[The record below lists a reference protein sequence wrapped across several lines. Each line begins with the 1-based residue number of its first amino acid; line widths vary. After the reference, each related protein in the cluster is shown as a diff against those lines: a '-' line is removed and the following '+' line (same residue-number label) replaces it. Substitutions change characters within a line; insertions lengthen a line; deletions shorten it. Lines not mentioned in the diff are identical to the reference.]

1 MTDVELRAATDSSQ
15 GARIEGDV
23 RIAGDLAF
31 MTARAYLSGSSRDG
45 LTGARIE
52 LGRRDPDASLLG
64 PLRATEFQLGDVAT
78 TSLPLGLRGI
88 SGRGAAITNSPID
101 RASLFDAVDLRGEL
115 PEGYEVEL
123 YRNEILI
130 GSTRQAVNG
139 QYEFVQVPVDFGLN
153 VFRLVFYGPQGQR
166 YQDVRRISVGDGRRR
181 PGELVYAFGMAQKD
195 VNVLDVRGPFDSR
208 PPDLGAWRA
217 TGSLEYGVS
226 AGLTAQIAGS
236 WFETGTGTSW
246 LATAGLRTGFG
257 ATAIRADA
265 GFQKGGGK
273 SAQIGVGGKLAGM
286 TYSLTHAEYSG
297 RFIDEVR
304 ATSSEFLD
312 RASEVNL
319 NATLKLGSDEQP
331 FFLPLSGRLRHLEFA
346 SGRELTEMGIRA
358 SARHSGL
365 LFSKTF
371 DYSRRVSQFGAASN
385 RLIGAFDLATLSGSK
400 TQYRAGVVY
409 EVEPKARL
417 QSASVQVDHAFGP
430 RTLASASLGH
440 FFTSGDTRVGL
451 SATQRFERFALSFNG
466 DYSVPSKTYSATLR
480 LGFGFGRNP
489 MTGRFFIDRPGLASG
504 GAAAIRAYYDRN
516 ADGRF
521 DDGDLVLP
529 EVKFGIGGQ
538 AATTGRD
545 GIAMVSRLGDGNRAN
560 YRVDL
565 KTLPDI
571 TLYPAT
577 EGVAFV
583 PRAGRVHESDFAI
596 VALSDIEG
604 TVYFMAGEN
613 RRAVSGVNL
622 ELVDAQGGIAA
633 TTRTEGD
640 GFYLFEQVRP
650 GTYVLRLEAGQAGRL
665 GLGMVN
671 EEQVVASPDGD
682 IVRKDIIIARP

>member
-1 MTDVELRAATDSSQ
+1 
-15 GARIEGDV
+15 
-23 RIAGDLAF
+23 
-31 MTARAYLSGSSRDG
+31 
-45 LTGARIE
+45 
-52 LGRRDPDASLLG
+52 
-64 PLRATEFQLGDVAT
+64 
-78 TSLPLGLRGI
+78 
-88 SGRGAAITNSPID
+88 
-101 RASLFDAVDLRGEL
+101 
-115 PEGYEVEL
+115 
-123 YRNEILI
+123 
-130 GSTRQAVNG
+130 
-139 QYEFVQVPVDFGLN
+139 
-153 VFRLVFYGPQGQR
+153 
-166 YQDVRRISVGDGRRR
+166 
-181 PGELVYAFGMAQKD
+181 
-195 VNVLDVRGPFDSR
+195 
-208 PPDLGAWRA
+208 
-217 TGSLEYGVS
+217 
-226 AGLTAQIAGS
+226 
-236 WFETGTGTSW
+236 
-246 LATAGLRTGFG
+246 
-257 ATAIRADA
+257 
-265 GFQKGGGK
+265 
-273 SAQIGVGGKLAGM
+273 M

-331 FFLPLSGRLRHLEFA
+331 FFLPLSGRFRHLEFA

-371 DYSRRVSQFGAASN
+371 DYSRRVSQSGAASK

-400 TQYRAGVVY
+400 TQYRAGVTY
-409 EVEPKARL
+409 EIEPKARL

-466 DYSVPSKTYSATLR
+466 DYSLPSKIYSATLR

-504 GAAAIRAYYDRN
+504 GAAAIRAYHDRN

-521 DDGDLVLP
+521 DDGDIVLP

-545 GIAMVSRLGDGNRAN
+545 GVAMVSRLGDGNRAN

-622 ELVDAQGGIAA
+622 ELVDAQGRIAA

-650 GTYVLRLEAGQAGRL
+650 GTYLLRLEAGQAGRL

-671 EEQVVASPDGD
+671 EEQVMASPDGD
-682 IVRKDIIIARP
+682 IVRKDIIIIARP